1 MLTELE
7 ATSFAIRTEVTAVG
21 GESRAMIAAV
31 RAPLQSAIANAR
43 GSLDELRGFMRQLRL
58 APDSL
63 LFGVNR
69 PAAPAGSER

>member
-1 MLTELE
+1 TELE
-7 ATSFAIRTEVTAVG
+7 STSAAVRHEVTSVG
-21 GESRAMIAAV
+21 SESRAMIAAL

-43 GSLDELRGFMRQLRL
+43 GSLDELRGFMRQLRQ